1 MCNKF
6 LCNIHEMQS
15 DYCAHLL
22 GQPCE
27 EVPAPEKVQDEVELS
42 LGLEGVV
49 QLDDERV
56 LHLRQDVALH
66 LGADPI
72 TDWKKAKEGCSS

>member
-1 MCNKF
+1 MY
-6 LCNIHEMQS
+6 S
-15 DYCAHLL
+15 AYCADLF

-27 EVPAPEKVQDEVELS
+27 EIPAPEKVQDEVELS
-42 LGLEGVV
+42 LGLEGVM

-56 LHLRQDVALH
+56 LHLGQDIALH

-72 TDWKKAKEGCSS
+72 SD

>member
-1 MCNKF
+1 MEEIIQNYIF
-6 LCNIHEMQS
+6 F
-15 DYCAHLL
+15 AHLF
-22 GQPCE
+22 GQPGE
-27 EVPAPEKVQDEVELS
+27 EVAAPEKVQDEVELA

-49 QLDDERV
+49 QLHDERV

-72 TDWKKAKEGCSS
+72 TDWKRAGKTF